1 MTMMR
6 ETESLSGR
14 TGSVQDPARIRILLA
29 DDHAIVRSG
38 ISALLLTQPDLG
50 VVGDVADGLEALDAY
65 QRLKPDIVLLDL
77 QMPKL
82 DGVQT
87 VTRLR
92 EVDPGAR
99 IIILTTFAGD
109 AQAIRA
115 LRAGAAGYLLKTNVR
130 DELFVAIR
138 TVHKG
143 GRYVTADVEYAV
155 SYYRDDQLTAKECDI
170 VRMAGE
176 GRTNKEI
183 AAALFLGE
191 RTVAS
196 HLTHIYAK
204 LGVRSRT
211 ELAGRLGDGA
221 PAQ

>member
-1 MTMMR
+1 MIR
-6 ETESLSGR
+6 ETQGLSDR
-14 TGSVQDPARIRILLA
+14 TAAGHDNARIRILLA

-38 ISALLLTQPDLG
+38 VCVLLLTQPDLE
-50 VVGDVADGLEALDAY
+50 VVGDVADGLEAVAAY

-77 QMPKL
+77 QMPNL

-92 EVDPGAR
+92 EVDPDAR

-130 DELFVAIR
+130 SELFVAIR

-143 GRYVTADVEYAV
+143 GRHLTADVEQAV
-155 SYYRDDQLTAKECDI
+155 SHYRDDQLSAKECDI

-183 AAALFLGE
+183 AAELALTEGTIKGYMKLIF
-191 RTVAS
+191 S
-196 HLTHIYAK
+196 K
-204 LGVRSRT
+204 LGAADRAHAVTIATRR
-211 ELAGRLGDGA
+211 GFID
-221 PAQ
+221 P

>member
-1 MTMMR
+1 MMR
-6 ETESLSGR
+6 DALPLSGH
-14 TGSVQDPARIRILLA
+14 TVSDHDDARIRVLLA

-38 ISALLLTQPDLG
+38 ICALLVTQPDMK
-50 VVGDVADGLEALDAY
+50 VVGDVADGLEAVAAY

-77 QMPKL
+77 QMPRL

-87 VTRLR
+87 VMRLR
-92 EVDPGAR
+92 KADPTAR

-130 DELFVAIR
+130 SELFVAIR

-143 GRYVTADVEYAV
+143 GRYLTADVEQIVSRYA
-155 SYYRDDQLTAKECDI
+155 DDQLTAKECDI
-170 VRMAGE
+170 VRMAGL

-183 AAALFLGE
+183 AAELALTEGTIKGYMKLIFL
-191 RTVAS
+191 
-196 HLTHIYAK
+196 K
-204 LGVRSRT
+204 LGAADRAHAVTIATRR
-211 ELAGRLGDGA
+211 GFID
-221 PAQ
+221 P

>member
-1 MTMMR
+1 MTQ
-6 ETESLSGR
+6 EAQPLSEGAAS
-14 TGSVQDPARIRILLA
+14 GHNDARIRILLA

-38 ISALLLTQPDLG
+38 VCALLLTQPDLE

-87 VTRLR
+87 VTQLR

-115 LRAGAAGYLLKTNVR
+115 LRAGAAGYLLKSNVR
-130 DELFVAIR
+130 GELFVAIR

-143 GRYVTADVEYAV
+143 GRYLTADVEHAV
-155 SYYRDDQLTAKECDI
+155 SYYRADQLTAKECDI
-170 VRMAGE
+170 VRMVGE

-183 AAALFLGE
+183 AA
-191 RTVAS
+191 
-196 HLTHIYAK
+196 
-204 LGVRSRT
+204 
-211 ELAGRLGDGA
+211 ELALTEGTIKGYMKLIFLRLGAADRAHAVTIATRRGFID
-221 PAQ
+221 P